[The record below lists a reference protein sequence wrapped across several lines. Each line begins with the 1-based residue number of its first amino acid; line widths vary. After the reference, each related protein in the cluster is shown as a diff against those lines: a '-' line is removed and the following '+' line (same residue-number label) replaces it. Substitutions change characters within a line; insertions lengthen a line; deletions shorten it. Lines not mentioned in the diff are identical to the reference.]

1 MLHEDGIYDEYYH
14 DTGKSN
20 GTIASYI
27 IASKNAHPPQNSHFL
42 KVTVPISSINDHF
55 VCVLCEGYLRDA
67 HTIPECLHSCTSCN
81 SPRKNNYNHTFVF
94 IATTVCKSCI
104 YRHFLIQ
111 QERTCPKCNL
121 LLKPCPITTLVYAF
135 TKILIESP

>member
-1 MLHEDGIYDEYYH
+1 MEFMTNIITTLENRTVQLHH
-14 DTGKSN
+14 TLSHQKS
-20 GTIASYI
+20 
-27 IASKNAHPPQNSHFL
+27 AHPPQNSHFL

-81 SPRKNNYNHTFVF
+81 SPRKNNHNHTFVF
-94 IATTVCKSCI
+94 IAITVCKSCI